1 MASYILYEAHSFTHP
16 FHIIQQYGYACKELE
31 KRQARSFQV
40 FFMKRRD
47 LHIKFEASCTHEH
60 MLHSLSHENFNHFWR
75 SRSGVHYDFQT
86 RRYSFIYCESQS
98 SNCMLMAY
106 WCLSLTKVIFKV
118 EI

>member
-1 MASYILYEAHSFTHP
+1 MKHSFTHP

-60 MLHSLSHENFNHFWR
+60 MLHSLSHENFNHFYR

-86 RRYSFIYCESQS
+86 RRYSYIGNHKVVIACIWPIGAYHSQK
-98 SNCMLMAY
+98 
-106 WCLSLTKVIFKV
+106 LSLKLKSK
-118 EI
+118 